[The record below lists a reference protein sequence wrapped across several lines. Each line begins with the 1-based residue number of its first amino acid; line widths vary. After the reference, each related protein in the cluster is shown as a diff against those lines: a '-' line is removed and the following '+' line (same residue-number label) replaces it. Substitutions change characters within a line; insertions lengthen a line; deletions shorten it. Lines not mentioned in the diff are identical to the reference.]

1 MKNIEWKEF
10 VEVAYFGADAF
21 MRYRDRIFQYGRYY
35 DTCYCIYIYTWI
47 DKDPCDDVV
56 KVLEI
61 TSDSNEDIWRKFLN
75 AKIFDGK
82 TLEEAGD
89 DVEFLYWG

>member
-21 MRYRDRIFQYGRYY
+21 MRYRDRIFQYGGYY
-35 DTCYCIYIYTWI
+35 DTCYCIYIYTWV

>member
-21 MRYRDRIFQYGRYY
+21 MRYRDRIFQYGGYY
-35 DTCYCIYIYTWI
+35 DTCYCIYIYAWI

-82 TLEEAGD
+82 TIKEAGD

>member
-1 MKNIEWKEF
+1 MLLGVIVTE
-10 VEVAYFGADAF
+10 YSSMG
-21 MRYRDRIFQYGRYY
+21 GYY

-75 AKIFDGK
+75 AKIFNGK

>member
-21 MRYRDRIFQYGRYY
+21 MRYRDRIFQYGGYY
-35 DTCYCIYIYTWI
+35 DICYCIYIYTWI